1 MITLVAGWFGY
12 LRTQPTGYSWNVQRL
27 SSQMIVTIGT
37 IKDSRKHV
45 SGTTRKEHLMLVLI
59 DNYDSFTYN
68 LVQYFGELGAEIRV
82 FRNDQVSL
90 NELVALNPSHLV
102 ISPGPGEP
110 IKDDGISSDAIRHFT
125 GRIPV
130 LGVCLGHQ
138 ALGAVFGGKVDRAQR
153 LMHGKT
159 SRVTHN
165 GQGIFKD
172 IPSPFEAM
180 RYHSLLV
187 YDPIP
192 AELEVTAI
200 TPEEEIMGLK
210 HREHQTYGVQFHPE
224 SILTEHG
231 KQLLKNFLDLNPAP
245 AKGEQAMLK
254 PFIAKA
260 INRTDLTADEAEQA
274 MNIIMTGQATSA
286 QIGAYLVALRMKGET
301 IPEITGSVRA
311 MRTNAVKVELDTD
324 ELVYDIVGTGG
335 DGAHTFN
342 ISTAAAFVL
351 AGTGR
356 KVAKHGNRAASS
368 QCGSADVLSA
378 LGVNLDLTA
387 EQVAQAIRQVG
398 IGFMFA
404 PKFHPAMRH
413 AIGPRKEIGQRTIFN
428 ILGPLTNPAGASIQ
442 LTGVFDAR
450 LTEPLA
456 HVLNELGSKAAL
468 VIHGANGLDELN
480 TTGSN
485 RVSHLRDGAV
495 ETYDLNPTDLGL
507 SQSTVQDLRG
517 GTPDESAVMMREL
530 LGNKLNGARR
540 EAVLLN
546 AAAALAAETGDFRS
560 ALEEATASLDSG
572 NALSRM
578 NALIEFSQS
587 FQTLK

>member
-1 MITLVAGWFGY
+1 
-12 LRTQPTGYSWNVQRL
+12 
-27 SSQMIVTIGT
+27 
-37 IKDSRKHV
+37 
-45 SGTTRKEHLMLVLI
+45 MLVLI

-68 LVQYFGELGAEIRV
+68 LVQYFGELGAEIKV
-82 FRNDQVSL
+82 FRNDQVTMNQL
-90 NELVALNPSHLV
+90 IALNPSHLV

-110 IKDDGISSDAIRHFT
+110 LKDDGISSDAIKHFT
-125 GRIPV
+125 GKIPV

-159 SRVTHN
+159 SKITHN
-165 GQGIFKD
+165 GQGIFKGV
-172 IPSPFEAM
+172 PSPFEAM
-180 RYHSLLV
+180 RYHSLVV

-231 KQLLKNFLDLNPAP
+231 KQILKNFLDLNPAP
-245 AKGEQAMLK
+245 VKGEQAMLK

-260 INRTDLTADEAEQA
+260 INHIDLTDTEAEEA
-274 MNIIMTGQATSA
+274 MNVIMTGQATPA

-301 IPEITGSVRA
+301 IPEIKGSVRA
-311 MRTNAVKVELDTD
+311 MRTNAVKVKLNTSEP
-324 ELVYDIVGTGG
+324 VYDIVGTGG

-342 ISTAAAFVL
+342 ISTAAAFVV

-356 KVAKHGNRAASS
+356 KVAKHGNRAQSS
-368 QCGSADVLSA
+368 HCGAADVLSA
-378 LGVNLDLTA
+378 LGVSLELTP
-387 EQVAQAIRQVG
+387 EQIAQAIEQIG

-404 PKFHPAMRH
+404 AKFHPAMKH

-428 ILGPLTNPAGASIQ
+428 ILGPLTNPAGANIQ
-442 LTGVFDAR
+442 LTGVFSPT

-456 HVLNELGSKAAL
+456 QVLNELGSKAAL

-480 TTGSN
+480 TTGVN

-495 ETYDLNPTDLGL
+495 TTYELNPADLNLAP
-507 SQSTVQDLRG
+507 STVQDLRG
-517 GTPDESAVMMREL
+517 GTPDESAAMMRDL
-530 LGNKLNGARR
+530 LGSKLNGARR
-540 EAVLLN
+540 DVVLLN
-546 AAAALAAETGDFRS
+546 AAAALAAETGDFKP
-560 ALEEATASLDSG
+560 ALEEATASLESG
-572 NALSRM
+572 QALTKLNALV
-578 NALIEFSQS
+578 EFSKS
-587 FQTLK
+587 FQPSVS